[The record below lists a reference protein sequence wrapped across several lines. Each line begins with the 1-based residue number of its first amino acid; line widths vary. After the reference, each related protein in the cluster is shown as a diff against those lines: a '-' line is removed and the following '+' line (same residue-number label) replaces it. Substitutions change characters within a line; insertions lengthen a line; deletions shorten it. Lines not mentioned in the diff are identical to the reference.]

1 MYISVCL
8 PQFYLL
14 SRCDYHSCS
23 GHLEGR
29 SLTGPSAVSPNK
41 SDDAFHIFS
50 RLFFFPCVFGNI
62 YIYIDISIYIY
73 IHYIL
78 YIYIYIYTYIYI
90 YIYIY
95 VYMYIYMYICMCTI
109 LYIYLCIYIYIFWR
123 QHSHIPKIFAYH
135 VFIVFQTWVLVCYF
149 DRHFSS
155 IWREQLGH
163 GESTECPPTAFY
175 PHIPLCRS
183 KAAVDVG

>member
-50 RLFFFPCVFGNI
+50 PLFLFFHAFFGNI
-62 YIYIDISIYIY
+62 YIYLDISIYIY
-73 IHYIL
+73 ILYIL
-78 YIYIYIYTYIYI
+78 YIYIYIYSLYICTIYIYI
-90 YIYIY
+90 YIYIHIY
-95 VYMYIYMYICMCTI
+95 VYMYICMCTI
-109 LYIYLCIYIYIFWR
+109 YYIYIPVCIYIYIFWR
-123 QHSHIPKIFAYH
+123 QHSHIQKIFAYH

-149 DRHFSS
+149 ERHFSS
-155 IWREQLGH
+155 IWR
-163 GESTECPPTAFY
+163 
-175 PHIPLCRS
+175 
-183 KAAVDVG
+183 D

>member
-50 RLFFFPCVFGNI
+50 PLFLFFHVFLVI
-62 YIYIDISIYIY
+62 YIYIFR
-73 IHYIL
+73 
-78 YIYIYIYTYIYI
+78 YIYIYIYYIYIYLLYIYVLYIHIYTYMYICIYVCVLYIIYIPVYIYI
-90 YIYIY
+90 YILEATFPYSEN
-95 VYMYIYMYICMCTI
+95 
-109 LYIYLCIYIYIFWR
+109 LR
-123 QHSHIPKIFAYH
+123 IPCFHRIP
-135 VFIVFQTWVLVCYF
+135 
-149 DRHFSS
+149 D
-155 IWREQLGH
+155 LGF
-163 GESTECPPTAFY
+163 GM
-175 PHIPLCRS
+175 LL
-183 KAAVDVG
+183 